1 MTLLEFVGCSLTAYS
16 PLLAIC
22 LFTVFNDPIRIIIL
36 VTSAF
41 FWLVSLLVSSIF
53 WNYILFRH
61 LFPVSVVISVVFQEL
76 FRYLIYYLFKKA
88 EQVLKK
94 MNVPNTNKD
103 VINNKHI
110 VPFVSGLGFGAM
122 SGCFSLV
129 NILAELAG
137 PGTMGL
143 VGGSEFFCLISS
155 TYTMIFT
162 LLHAFWSV
170 IFFSAVDLRNYFY
183 ISWVVGSHL
192 LVSCMTLLNN
202 TNVFYVPLITAFCTL
217 VISAFFAFR
226 VCKGP
231 VQTMSVHE
239 HVQS

>member
-16 PLLAIC
+16 PLFSIC

-41 FWLVSLLVSSIF
+41 FWLVSLLLASIF
-53 WNYILFRH
+53 WNYIIFRH
-61 LFPVSVVISVVFQEL
+61 FFPVSVIVAVIFQEL
-76 FRYLIYYLFKKA
+76 FRYAIYYLLKKA

-94 MNVPNTNKD
+94 MNVPNTNRD

-122 SGCFSLV
+122 SGVVSLV

-143 VGGSEFFCLISS
+143 VRGSEFFCLISS
-155 TYTMIFT
+155 VYTMIFT

-170 IFFSAVDLRNYFY
+170 IFFSAVDVRNYFY
-183 ISWVVGSHL
+183 IFWVIGSHL
-192 LVSCMTLLNN
+192 LVSCMTLLND
-202 TNVFYVPLITAFCTL
+202 TDVFYLSLIVAFCVL
-217 VISAFFAFR
+217 LLNAFFAFR